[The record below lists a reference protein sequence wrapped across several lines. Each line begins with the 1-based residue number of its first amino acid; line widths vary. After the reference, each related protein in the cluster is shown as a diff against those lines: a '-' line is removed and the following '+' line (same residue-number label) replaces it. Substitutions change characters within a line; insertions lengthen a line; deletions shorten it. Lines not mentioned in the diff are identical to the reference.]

1 MIGFMRLPWPP
12 LALRTRKVLDALTD
26 NFAAP
31 GVIAERAGLPA
42 RSRIE
47 EAARLCGY
55 LVKLGLAERQEG
67 RWRRWRRARPDAA
80 APVSA

>member
-1 MIGFMRLPWPP
+1 MAGMSERNLAPQTRRVLEALDGTFAPP
-12 LALRTRKVLDALTD
+12 
-26 NFAAP
+26 
-31 GVIAERAGLPA
+31 GIIAERAGLPA

-67 RWRRWRRARPDAA
+67 RWRRWRR
-80 APVSA
+80 VGIVV